1 MQDWKLNIKITG
13 MLLVVPVSSCIGGRD
28 DAACCTPGLLQH
40 LVLKDKKGERR
51 CITWCKYSS
60 S

>member
-1 MQDWKLNIKITG
+1 MQDWKLNIKIAG

-51 CITWCKYSS
+51 CITW
-60 S
+60 